1 MALGERP
8 GAGRDDAGDA
18 RRDAP
23 GGAGGRRSGVGV
35 LWSAAEC
42 CGSAA
47 GWRSTGRCSPVR
59 CLIKLNESNRRHYRS
74 VVTAQT
80 MCLLGMYCL
89 RSSGLGALKMA
100 CGEDEEPQSHS
111 Q

>member
-1 MALGERP
+1 MADVAGASTDLGNLGKNIEQRILQP
-8 GAGRDDAGDA
+8 SDAVYA
-18 RRDAP
+18 C
-23 GGAGGRRSGVGV
+23 
-35 LWSAAEC
+35 SAI
-42 CGSAA
+42 GSAK
-47 GWRSTGRCSPVR
+47 RRCSPVR
-59 CLIKLNESNRRHYRS
+59 CLIKLNESNKRHYRS

-80 MCLLGMYCL
+80 MCLLGMCCL